1 MPWIWLPLEVVLAIH
16 EDQLVQYGGAP
27 GVRDQGLLESA
38 LARPL
43 NLAAYGEPDVAALA
57 SAYACG
63 IVRNH
68 PFVDGNKR
76 TGFAL
81 LEVFLIRNGW
91 HVDAD
96 DIACIRAILELAA
109 GNLDEQTFVGWVRA
123 HLREDT

>member
-91 HVDAD
+91 HVHAD

>member
-1 MPWIWLPLEVVLAIH
+1 MPWIWIPLEVVLAIH
-16 EDQLVQYGGAP
+16 EDQLAQYGGAP
-27 GVRDQGLLESA
+27 GVRDHGLLESA

-68 PFVDGNKR
+68 PFVDGNMR

-81 LEVFLIRNGW
+81 LEVFHTRNRW
-91 HVDAD
+91 LLDAD
-96 DIACIRAILELAA
+96 DIACIRAMLEFAA
-109 GNLDEQTFVGWVRA
+109 GNLDEQTFAGWVRA
-123 HLREDT
+123 HLREDA